1 MADYLE
7 LHRLLERIACFRQS
21 KQDPLVFNCLA
32 HFGLSNVAI
41 RQMQWLK
48 DRGIKYDD
56 IGSEDVLYTVKMPD
70 LATAMLFKLSF

>member
-7 LHRLLERIACFRQS
+7 LHRLLERMACFRQT

-32 HFGLSNVAI
+32 HFGLNSKAI

-56 IGSEDVLYTVKMPD
+56 VGSEQVLYIAKMPD
-70 LATAMLFKLSF
+70 LETAMLFKLSF